1 MSERII
7 EISGRDY
14 IGKSTQADLLT
25 YWSLQNC
32 KNFGGFGSFSR
43 DIPSHQ
49 TEQEQWNWWFRD
61 TSFEELSGILVDAY
75 LSRQDA
81 ASNAPHDFVVVER
94 GASMI
99 PAQVAANF
107 STRTETAIEENL
119 DRAMKATALTSRSVA
134 NTQKDE
140 FVLQEE
146 SIWQNKISHLYDYL
160 RRANSK
166 STPYSK
172 AQQDFYEQYQK
183 NLARALLLISDTN
196 DAATI
201 NVDGAAV
208 DVQNKIRSHE
218 QLHSLRLPTILE
230 QEPIVV
236 GLSGLSEAGKGSVAQ
251 LMSERHGFTRLKLGF
266 FNEISRD
273 GEHYGDAHTIAMN
286 ALHFIACNRHL
297 ERITFESLHGANL
310 AAELKIM
317 LGERWKTVFIELGSE
332 ERFERLHSEKPSA
345 NLEILANEQHEKD
358 NDKIIAGILGCKA
371 LADVVVDNS
380 GELSET
386 VDTIVKEIDL

>member
-32 KNFGGFGSFSR
+32 KNLGGLGSFAR
-43 DIPSHQ
+43 GIPTHQ

-61 TSFEELSGILVDAY
+61 TSFEELSGTLVDAY
-75 LSRQDA
+75 VSRQDA
-81 ASNAPHDFVVVER
+81 ASKAPHDFVVVER

-99 PAQVAANF
+99 PAQIAANF
-107 STRTETAIEENL
+107 STRTETAVEENV
-119 DRAMKATALTSRSVA
+119 DRAMETTALTRRAAHSPR
-134 NTQKDE
+134 DE

-146 SIWQNKISHLYDYL
+146 STWQNKIKHMHDYL

-166 STPYSK
+166 NAPYSI

-183 NLARALLLISDTN
+183 NLAKVLQLISDTN
-196 DAATI
+196 DAVAI
-201 NVDGAAV
+201 DVDGAAV

-218 QLHSLRLPTILE
+218 RIRDLRLPMILE
-230 QEPIVV
+230 REPVVV

-251 LMSERHGFTRLKLGF
+251 YMSEQYGFTRLKLGF

-273 GEHYGDAHTIAMN
+273 GEHYGDARTIAMN

-317 LGERWKTVFIELGSE
+317 LGDRWKTVFIELADE
-332 ERFERLHSEKPSA
+332 ERIDRLHSEKPSVD
-345 NLEILANEQHEKD
+345 LEILANEQQEKD

-386 VDTIVKEIDL
+386 VDTIVKEINL